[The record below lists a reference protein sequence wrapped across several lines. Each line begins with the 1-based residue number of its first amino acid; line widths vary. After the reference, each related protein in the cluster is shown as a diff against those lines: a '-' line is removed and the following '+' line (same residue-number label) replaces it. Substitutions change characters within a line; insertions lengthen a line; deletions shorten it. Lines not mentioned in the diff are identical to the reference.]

1 MNTLMCGLAAGLFSV
16 DKLRIW
22 ISDRGPS
29 QNFLSRGVT
38 VLLTAL
44 STHALRGLT
53 LLTSAYSIVVGTI
66 FLLGAADKLPSL
78 TG

>member
-1 MNTLMCGLAAGLFSV
+1 
-16 DKLRIW
+16 
-22 ISDRGPS
+22 
-29 QNFLSRGVT
+29 VT
-38 VLLTAL
+38 ALLTTL